1 MAQVKVWWLEREHER
16 KIMTKK
22 KSWSRSKSKSRGN
35 NKCFKCNKER
45 HYVKYC
51 PNQKGKEKEKTSNF
65 DDIVVIEE
73 NSDIAYVL
81 LVIVNNLGDECI
93 FY

>member
-1 MAQVKVWWLEREHER
+1 M
-16 KIMTKK
+16 KICLN
-22 KSWSRSKSKSRGN
+22 R
-35 NKCFKCNKER
+35 
-45 HYVKYC
+45 
-51 PNQKGKEKEKTSNF
+51 KGKEKEKTSNF

>member
-1 MAQVKVWWLEREHER
+1 M
-16 KIMTKK
+16 
-22 KSWSRSKSKSRGN
+22 
-35 NKCFKCNKER
+35 
-45 HYVKYC
+45 KYY

-65 DDIVVIEE
+65 DDIAVIEE
-73 NSDIAYVL
+73 NSEIAYVL

>member
-1 MAQVKVWWLEREHER
+1 MR
-16 KIMTKK
+16 
-22 KSWSRSKSKSRGN
+22 N
-35 NKCFKCNKER
+35 
-45 HYVKYC
+45 C